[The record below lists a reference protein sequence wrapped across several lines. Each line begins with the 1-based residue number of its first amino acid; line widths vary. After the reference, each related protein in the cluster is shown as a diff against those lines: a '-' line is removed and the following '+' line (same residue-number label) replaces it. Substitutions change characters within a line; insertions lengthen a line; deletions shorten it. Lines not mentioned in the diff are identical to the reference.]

1 MVFPSARLMP
11 GPLVLVAICLCGG
24 TLVGLRFGGFVS
36 AWILPAF
43 ALAAASL
50 GWLRG
55 RAQPANR
62 TSSRLQGR
70 TTAGLLLAA
79 TFAAGAA
86 SGRVVG
92 LEAGR
97 SCLTR
102 IENGQALEAGGRL
115 ASPLAADP
123 APAKANRSS
132 ALFVRV
138 VIVGAELRAEAGECS
153 VPRLLALV
161 RRPQHALRAGSIVW
175 LRGKWSAYGRPGAWP
190 RRPERRGYVRAKISA
205 AALAGSSV
213 EPADRPRGRPAPP
226 ASGLGPLQRIRAAG
240 IQRVESRLPAD
251 VSPTAI
257 AILLAERGRLDPA
270 TSRTFANAGLAHLLA
285 ISGLHV
291 GILAAAALAATGMVA
306 VGAVRHLAAALL
318 VLSYVLVIGAPPA
331 AVRAALIFCGYAA
344 SRARGSPARITDLLA
359 LAATL
364 AILADPLTL
373 LEPGF
378 QLSFAGFS
386 GLLLGS
392 RVARR
397 LDRSSGASPSVARRR
412 TRRIVRSL
420 GRGIGA
426 SAGAFALTAPIAA
439 WHFQR
444 AAPVSVVSSLIGS
457 PVVALT
463 LLALA
468 GVLLLPGPA
477 ADTLAAAA
485 TILIRGLQ
493 ALVEAFSALPLGHM
507 LVGRPGPV
515 EWLIVA
521 SGVTAVLLF
530 AAGRS
535 AWRAA
540 PYVGLAACLAA
551 AAPAFR
557 AWRGAGRTLL
567 CTLDVGQGDAAVLRT
582 RRGHWLAI
590 DAGPHFGATDA
601 GVRVVLP
608 FLLSNGARSL
618 ELFVLTHPDLDH
630 LGGAAAVLER
640 LQVRRVLDAALP
652 VPAERYEEYLSD
664 VAAEGAG
671 WLVGRPGARLAI
683 DEIELLVLGPVRLPS
698 GDSAGARERGRP
710 MSANEASLSLRIE
723 VDGRFSY
730 VNAGDAP
737 AAEERRMLASW
748 PADTLRADVFK
759 VSHHGSK
766 TSSDVGWLEA
776 LAPELAIISAGAA
789 NRYGHPHPV
798 ALARLDSAGVG
809 AVWRTDL
816 DGTACVSVDSEGR
829 WRLEEI

>member
-1 MVFPSARLMP
+1 M
-11 GPLVLVAICLCGG
+11 
-24 TLVGLRFGGFVS
+24 VGLRSVAGFAS
-36 AWILPAF
+36 AWAWLAS
-43 ALAAASL
+43 ALAAAWL
-50 GWLRG
+50 GWLYSGARLSDRTHAADRMAAHTAG
-55 RAQPANR
+55 GAHNSPRQP
-62 TSSRLQGR
+62 GR
-70 TTAGLLLAA
+70 TTTGLLLGA

-86 SGRVVG
+86 SGGVAG
-92 LEAGR
+92 LAARR
-97 SCLTR
+97 SCLTLVG
-102 IENGQALEAGGRL
+102 NGRAVEVVGRL
-115 ASPLAADP
+115 ASPLTEATTSAA
-123 APAKANRSS
+123 ATRSS
-132 ALFVRV
+132 PASVRV
-138 VIVGAELRAEAGECS
+138 FIVGAELQAEAGECA
-153 VPRLLALV
+153 VPRLLALA
-161 RRPQHALRAGSIVW
+161 RRPQHALPAGSIVR

-190 RRPERRGYVRAKISA
+190 RRPERRGYVRAKTPEA
-205 AALAGSSV
+205 VPDGPPV
-213 EPADRPRGRPAPP
+213 EPAGRALATPTTPATP
-226 ASGLGPLQRIRAAG
+226 AAELGLFERIRAAG

-251 VSPTAI
+251 VSPMAV
-257 AILLAERGRLDPA
+257 AILLAERGRLEPA

-291 GILAAAALAATGMVA
+291 GILAAAALAVAGMFA
-306 VGAVRHLAAALL
+306 VGTVRLVVAALL
-318 VLSYVLVIGAPPA
+318 VLGYVLLIGAPPA

-344 SRARGSPARITDLLA
+344 SRARGSPARITELLA

-364 AILADPLTL
+364 AILVDPLTL
-373 LEPGF
+373 PEPGF

-392 RVARR
+392 RVVRRLEPEAGDSPSVLRRRARR
-397 LDRSSGASPSVARRR
+397 L
-412 TRRIVRSL
+412 VRSL
-420 GRGIGA
+420 VRGIGA
-426 SAGAFALTAPIAA
+426 SAGAFALTAPISA

-457 PVVALT
+457 PVVALA

-468 GVLLLPGPA
+468 GVLLLPGPP

-485 TILIRGLQ
+485 TILIRWLQ

-507 LVGRPGPV
+507 LVGRPGSV
-515 EWLIVA
+515 EWLVVA
-521 SGVTAVLLF
+521 SGVMAVLLF

-535 AWRAA
+535 VWRAA
-540 PYVGLAACLAA
+540 PYIGLAACLAVA
-551 AAPAFR
+551 SPAIR

-567 CTLDVGQGDAAVLRT
+567 CTLDVGQGDAALLRT

-590 DAGPHFGATDA
+590 DAGPHFGASDA

-608 FLLSNGARSL
+608 FLLSHGARSL

-630 LGGAAAVLER
+630 LGGAASLLEH

-652 VPAERYEEYLSD
+652 VPAARYEEYLSD
-664 VAAEGAG
+664 VLAEGAR

-683 DEIELLVLGPVRLPS
+683 DEIEMLVLGPALLPS
-698 GDSAGARERGRP
+698 GDSAGAREEGRP
-710 MSANEASLSLRIE
+710 ISANEASLSLRIE
-723 VDGRFSY
+723 VDGGFSY

-748 PADTLRADVFK
+748 SLDTLRADVFK

-776 LAPELAIISAGAA
+776 LDPELAIISAGAA

-798 ALARLDSAGVG
+798 ALARLDSAGVD